1 MELIKRFRVDTL
13 KLSTEDLPIA
23 EADGTTCYEV
33 DTMKLYIYYKGQW
46 YPQEE
51 VTTEETQEEEQNNT
65 KIIIEEPITEKQ
77 LEDPSKEKTTIEEPI
92 IEEPKEK
99 IEK

>member
-33 DTMKLYIYYKGQW
+33 DTMKLYIYYKGEW

-51 VTTEETQEEEQNNT
+51 VSTEERNEEQNNT
-65 KIIIEEPITEKQ
+65 KIIEEPIKEKQ
-77 LEDPSKEKTTIEEPI
+77 LEDPI
-92 IEEPKEK
+92 ISEEPKEK

>member
-33 DTMKLYIYYKGQW
+33 DTMKLYIYYKGEW

-51 VTTEETQEEEQNNT
+51 VTTEETQEEEQNNS
-65 KIIIEEPITEKQ
+65 KIIIEEPIKEKQ
-77 LEDPSKEKTTIEEPI
+77 SEDPIISEEI